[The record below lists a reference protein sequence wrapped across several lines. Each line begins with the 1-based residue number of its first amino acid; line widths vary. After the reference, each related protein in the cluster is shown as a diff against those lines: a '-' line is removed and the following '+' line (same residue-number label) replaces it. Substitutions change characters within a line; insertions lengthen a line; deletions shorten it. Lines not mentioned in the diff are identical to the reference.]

1 MTKPKLCDLH
11 WQVTVIRGDAYQ
23 DATDV
28 TFHETEED
36 AIEVARRLSERRV
49 SAYVSQVMW
58 HGENLRGK
66 PVRYDVVREERRD
79 PPKPPRR
86 PFLWFWRAR
95 REGSK

>member
-11 WQVTVIRGDAYQ
+11 WQVTVIRGSD
-23 DATDV
+23 TEV

-36 AIEVARRLSERRV
+36 AIEVARRLSDQRV

-79 PPKPPRR
+79 PPKTPRR

-95 REGSK
+95 REVSK